1 MIRPRLDGLAIAAM
15 LMLCLSWG
23 VQQAAIK
30 LAVPG
35 IPPALQAGLR
45 SLGAGL
51 LVYLWCW
58 WRDIPL
64 FQRDGTFWAGMVAG
78 LLFGVEF
85 LLIYWGLQ
93 FTDVARSVVLLYTA
107 PFVVALG
114 GHWLIPGER
123 LRPVQGL
130 GLLLAFGGVA
140 YAFGDRLMAG
150 GSTDRDL
157 GWLGDL
163 MAAGGAVLWGA
174 TTLVIKKS
182 RLRQAPPA
190 KTLLYQLAVSAV
202 LLITVS
208 PLLDEQAAGPLTP
221 TVLLAFAY
229 QTLWAVPVTFLIW
242 FWLLAHY
249 PAGRLSAFTFL
260 TPVFGIAAG
269 WLLLDEALSPRLIV
283 AVAGIAAGLWLVNR
297 PAIRTA

>member
-1 MIRPRLDGLAIAAM
+1 MHQKLDGVAIAAM
-15 LMLCLSWG
+15 LLLCLSWG

-45 SLGAGL
+45 SAGAGL
-51 LVYLWCW
+51 LVFLWCW
-58 WRDIPL
+58 WRQIPL
-64 FQRDGTFWAGMVAG
+64 FHRDGTLWAGIAAG

-85 LLIYWGLQ
+85 LLIYWGLH

-123 LRPVQGL
+123 LRPIQGM
-130 GLLLAFGGVA
+130 GLVLAFGGVA
-140 YAFGDRLMAG
+140 YAFGERLTG
-150 GSTDRDL
+150 GMVGDL
-157 GWLGDL
+157 AWLGDL

-174 TTLVIKKS
+174 TTLLIKKT

-190 KTLLYQLAVSAV
+190 KTLLYQLAVSAL
-202 LLITVS
+202 LLIVAS
-208 PLLDEQAAGPLTP
+208 PLLGEQAASPLTP
-221 TVLLAFAY
+221 TILLAFAY

-269 WLLLDEALSPRLIV
+269 WLLLGEAVSPRLIV
-283 AVAGIAAGLWLVNR
+283 AVIGIAAGLWLVNR
-297 PAIRTA
+297 PAAAAVQR